1 MYHVRAERRLLKGFD
16 DNASFMKTTVERN
29 IRIHRMGTGTITV
42 AKPDGTPI
50 PGAQIKLS
58 LRNHDFNFGC
68 NLFMLDEM
76 ESPEKNEGYKASF
89 AKLFNYAV
97 VPFYWRDLEPEQ
109 GKPRYSKDSPKIY
122 RRPAPDLCVEYCQAH
137 DIRMKGTAW
146 SIPAGL
152 PEWMPR
158 DTVSRRS

>member
-1 MYHVRAERRLLKGFD
+1 
-16 DNASFMKTTVERN
+16 
-29 IRIHRMGTGTITV
+29 
-42 AKPDGTPI
+42 
-50 PGAQIKLS
+50 
-58 LRNHDFNFGC
+58 
-68 NLFMLDEM
+68 MLDEM

-137 DIRMKGTAW
+137 DIRMKGHCLVY
-146 SIPAGL
+146 PAGL
-152 PEWMPR
+152 PSGCPE
-158 DTVSRRS
+158 TSVSRRS